1 MAATKQAPYVK
12 WAHLMGSFT
21 QPWSS
26 PLTNQ
31 PLRWSWSEASLT
43 TLNGGAHAA
52 KACWRQPLASSNLAS
67 EYRSLGVWLDLYG
80 SFGPCDGGD
89 CPLAL
94 VQIYRLSKSSLG
106 RTATA
111 ERAQY
116 VRESEAGIGLQC
128 R

>member
-1 MAATKQAPYVK
+1 LPASKRAAADSGTAVYLVTSILDLPE
-12 WAHLMGSFT
+12 
-21 QPWSS
+21 
-26 PLTNQ
+26 
-31 PLRWSWSEASLT
+31 R
-43 TLNGGAHAA
+43 GAHAT

-94 VQIYRLSKSSLG
+94 IQIDRLSKSSLG

-111 ERAQY
+111 E
-116 VRESEAGIGLQC
+116 
-128 R
+128 

>member
-1 MAATKQAPYVK
+1 MAAAKQAPYVK

-21 QPWSS
+21 QPWSP

-89 CPLAL
+89 CPLRW
-94 VQIYRLSKSSLG
+94 YRSIAS
-106 RTATA
+106 A
-111 ERAQY
+111 RA
-116 VRESEAGIGLQC
+116 R
-128 R
+128 